1 MIQQTTR
8 TVIKKV
14 DAHGLTPTILFQR
27 LQGSYKFLLET
38 DAAHIST
45 GRYSFMGANPRKT
58 YVGYDTT
65 LHEIVHAT
73 NKTYHYD
80 GDLVLLLKQVMP
92 RVSNETSY
100 PFTGGALG
108 YIRYNRSKNEIPA
121 AHFHVYD
128 TILLFDHVTEELVG
142 IFTNI
147 DPEKKE
153 DALDA
158 LMAQVLKGAQDS
170 TTYELGAFTSPS
182 GDEQLNDL
190 HELSELLAQE
200 NIQQL
205 MVAQQLH
212 APFEGD
218 SFAYYETV
226 RQQSPS
232 PYQYYMQFDDH
243 EVFGSAH
250 DRILRVKEQ
259 TVLTSEPTCHTLLD
273 TASIQKEGEFTSGVL
288 KEGYHAIDALATVIP
303 TSAVIGSPVDEAAA
317 LLNDSKVDQRLLY
330 GGAIGYIGFNGQID
344 FAHSN
349 SAIVIKS
356 AHAIK
361 EEVYQLT
368 QTNPPQKVK

>member
-14 DAHGLTPTILFQR
+14 AAPGLTPTILFQR
-27 LQGSYKFLLET
+27 LQGQYKFLLET
-38 DAAHIST
+38 DASHISE
-45 GRYSFMGANPRKT
+45 GRYSIMGANPRKT

-73 NKTYHYD
+73 NKTYRYD

-92 RVSNETSY
+92 RISNETTY

-128 TILLFDHVTEELVG
+128 TILIFDHLAEELIG

-153 DALDA
+153 DGLDG
-158 LMAQVLKGAQDS
+158 LMEQVLH
-170 TTYELGAFTSPS
+170 GAFETTTFEVGTFASLL
-182 GDEQLNDL
+182 GDEQVNHFNNLTQ
-190 HELSELLAQE
+190 LLAQK
-200 NIQQL
+200 NVQQL
-205 MVAQQLH
+205 MVAQQNH

-218 SFAYYETV
+218 SFAYYETI

-243 EVFGSAH
+243 HVFGSSQ
-250 DRILRVKEQ
+250 DRIIRVKDQ
-259 TVLTSEPTCHTLLD
+259 TVSTTEITCNSILE
-273 TASIQKEGEFTSGVL
+273 TASVIQVDNFYSGTL

-303 TSAVIGSPVDEAAA
+303 TNAVIGNPVEEAAS
-317 LLNDSKVDQRLLY
+317 LLNGSKVDQRLLY
-330 GGAIGYIGFNGQID
+330 GGAVGYIGFNGQID

-349 SAIVIKS
+349 SAIVIKNQ
-356 AHAIK
+356 HAIK
-361 EEVYQLT
+361 EDVYKFT
-368 QTNPPQKVK
+368 QTQPPQKVE